1 MTRSWETRCPKR
13 GVRNEVSETRCRNEV
28 SGTSRG
34 GLRHLARRSQRT
46 RARSSWLRLP
56 GGLRE
61 TRCLAPREAQH
72 LARRSQR
79 TRTVELAPPAWWV
92 ATRQAGSATW
102 TTHLTDTLRLHQP
115 FGAAFAWPQ
124 PVEIVTA
131 AQHLSSHGDP
141 GRGFERTAPPW
152 SESTDRPVAGSTGPA
167 PRARSPQG

>member
-1 MTRSWETRCPKR
+1 MTRSWETRCP
-13 GVRNEVSETRCRNEV
+13 GNEV

-34 GLRHLARRSQRT
+34 
-46 RARSSWLRLP
+46 
-56 GGLRE
+56 
-61 TRCLAPREAQH
+61 APREAV
-72 LARRSQR
+72 SESSN
-79 TRTVELAPPAWWV
+79 TVELAPPAWWV